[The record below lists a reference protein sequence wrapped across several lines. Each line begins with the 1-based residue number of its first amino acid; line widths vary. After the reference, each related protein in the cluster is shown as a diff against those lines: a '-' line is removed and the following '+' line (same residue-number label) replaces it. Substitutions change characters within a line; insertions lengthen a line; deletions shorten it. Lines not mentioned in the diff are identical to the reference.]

1 MTRLQGLKYLLLVS
15 ALASRLAAQAPVNR
29 APAATEGGAPP
40 PPLKVALSG
49 KALGK
54 YTQARKDALQYLA
67 SPRCANF
74 LSSRGF
80 QPAEVAKALTAQQ
93 PQDGTASSI
102 SFGAAGIIGSQPDPH
117 SGESVQVAFNSP
129 NFLTMALSQP
139 GGTDTYYNPQL
150 LTRKVAYPY
159 SNPVS
164 VIHEALHNLTGES
177 DVAIAQDFGYTGF
190 EALESNIFLN
200 DTLKTYCDS
209 KR

>member
-1 MTRLQGLKYLLLVS
+1 MTGRCVPKSLLVVLGLV
-15 ALASRLAAQAPVNR
+15 ATVCAQQPKNR
-29 APAATEGGAPP
+29 PSDATEGGAPP

-49 KALGK
+49 KALDK

-67 SPRCANF
+67 SPRCADF
-74 LSSRGF
+74 LSGHGF
-80 QPAEVAKALTAQQ
+80 QPDQVAKALSAQR

-117 SGESVQVAFNSP
+117 SGDSVQTAFNNP

-139 GGTDTYYNPQL
+139 RGADTYYNPQL
-150 LTRKVAYPY
+150 LTRKIAYPY

-190 EALESNIFLN
+190 EPLESNIFLN
-200 DTLKTYCDS
+200 DTLKKYCDS

>member
-1 MTRLQGLKYLLLVS
+1 MTARRLVKSLLVV
-15 ALASRLAAQAPVNR
+15 AGLAATVLAQQATNR

-49 KALGK
+49 KALDK
-54 YTQARKDALQYLA
+54 YTQARRDALQYLA
-67 SPRCANF
+67 SPRCTNF
-74 LSSRGF
+74 LSSHGF
-80 QPAEVAKALTAQQ
+80 QSVEVAKALTSQQ

-102 SFGAAGIIGSQPDPH
+102 SFGAAGIVGSQSDPH
-117 SGESVQVAFNSP
+117 SGDSVQVAFNNP

-139 GGTDTYYNPQL
+139 RGTETYYNPRL
-150 LTRKVAYPY
+150 LTRKVSYPY

-190 EALESNIFLN
+190 EPLESNIFLN
-200 DTLKTYCDS
+200 DALKKYCDS
-209 KR
+209 KH